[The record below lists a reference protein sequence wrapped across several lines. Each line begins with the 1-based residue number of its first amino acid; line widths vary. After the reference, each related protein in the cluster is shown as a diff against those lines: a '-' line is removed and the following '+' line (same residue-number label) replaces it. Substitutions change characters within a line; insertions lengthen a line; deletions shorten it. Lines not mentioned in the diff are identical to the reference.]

1 MDRKGLESDKPSKG
15 RRRAANMNRP
25 LYSLITGASSGIGE
39 CFARALAARGNNLLL
54 VARSGGK
61 LESLAAE
68 LKAAHNILAEP
79 LAMDLSEPGAGEQLA
94 RLAVQRGFAV
104 DLLINNAGFGARG
117 KFWELPLDK
126 QTAMMRL
133 QIETLMELTFH
144 LLPGMIERHRGAIIN
159 VSSMTGFQPI
169 PYGSAYAATKAFMN
183 SFSMALR
190 EELKPYRVAVVTVCP
205 GVTKT
210 NFVNIGARQ
219 GRHRFP
225 GGGQNPEEVV
235 DDALKQFQRGGGL
248 VVPRFV
254 NKASIFSQRFLPR
267 ETVAKLMARMSKP

>member
-1 MDRKGLESDKPSKG
+1 
-15 RRRAANMNRP
+15 MNLP
-25 LYSLITGASSGIGE
+25 YYSLITGASSGIGE
-39 CFARALAARGNNLLL
+39 CFARKLAAQRKNVLM
-54 VARSGGK
+54 VARSGNK

-68 LKAAHNILAEP
+68 LKTAHQILAEP
-79 LAMDLSEPGAGEQLA
+79 LVMDLSEPGAGERLA
-94 RLAVQRGFAV
+94 RLVGQQGFGI

-133 QIETLMELTFH
+133 QIEALMELTFH
-144 LLPGMIERHRGAIIN
+144 LLPGMIERHHGGIIN

-169 PYGSAYAATKAFMN
+169 PYAAAYAATKAFMN

-190 EELKPYRVAVVTVCP
+190 EELKPYQVAVVTLCP
-205 GVTKT
+205 GGTRT
-210 NFVNIGARQ
+210 RFVNIGARQ

-225 GGGQNPEEVV
+225 GGPQPPEEVV
-235 DDALKQFQRGGGL
+235 EDALKQLQFGGGL

-267 ETVAKLMARMSKP
+267 ETVARLLARMSKP

>member
-1 MDRKGLESDKPSKG
+1 
-15 RRRAANMNRP
+15 MNLP

-39 CFARALAARGNNLLL
+39 CFARELAAQGRNVLM
-54 VARSGGK
+54 VARSGDK
-61 LESLAAE
+61 LESLATE
-68 LKAAHNILAEP
+68 LKTAHQILAEP
-79 LAMDLSEPGAGEQLA
+79 LAMDLGEPGAGERLA
-94 RLAVQRGFAV
+94 RRVGQRGFEI

-117 KFWELPLDK
+117 KFWELPLDQ

-133 QIETLMELTFH
+133 QIEALMELTFH
-144 LLPGMIERHRGAIIN
+144 LLPGMIKRRRGGIIN

-169 PYGSAYAATKAFMN
+169 PYATAYAATKAFMN

-190 EELKPYRVAVVTVCP
+190 EELKPYQVAVVTLCP
-205 GVTKT
+205 GGTRT
-210 NFVNIGARQ
+210 HFVNIGARH

-225 GGGQNPEEVV
+225 GGPQSPEEVV
-235 DDALKQFQRGGGL
+235 DNALKQLQRGGGL

-267 ETVAKLMARMSKP
+267 ETVAKLLARMSKP